1 LPIVAL
7 LLALMLPLQSFAAAS
22 SCEHAQTGQSTA
34 PGGTT
39 ALGAATAQG
48 AAAHEH
54 CAHHPAHASTWQ
66 SHGCCAACCMAAVV
80 AATLDWTPPRAVALE
95 HYLPAPRA
103 PLLISPDRLDRPP

>member
-34 PGGTT
+34 LGG
-39 ALGAATAQG
+39 ATAQG

-80 AATLDWTPPRAVALE
+80 AATLDWTPPRAVASE